1 MRVAPLVPLV
11 CLAWACGST
20 LPVTLTATPASSPP
34 DAIACVRN
42 TLTKLGYRQFSYDE
56 IDFRVVSRKQDP
68 TAHQADPSFRYNTD
82 QIEATAAAGA
92 DGKTALTVQAHTFA
106 MRQTH
111 RGPTEEE
118 EAASKGVKEAAQ
130 KVLDTC
136 GKP

>member
-1 MRVAPLVPLV
+1 MRVTPLVPLV

-20 LPVTLTATPASSPP
+20 LPVTLTAAPASSPP

-42 TLTKLGYRQFSYDE
+42 KLTKLGYRQFAYDE

-68 TAHQADPSFRYNTD
+68 NAHQADASFRYNID
-82 QIEATAAAGA
+82 QIEANAAAGA
-92 DGKTALTVQAHTFA
+92 DGKTALTVQGRTFA

-118 EAASKGVKEAAQ
+118 EAASSGVKEAAQ
-130 KVLDTC
+130 KVVDTC
-136 GKP
+136 AKP

>member
-1 MRVAPLVPLV
+1 MRVLPLVALL
-11 CLAWACGST
+11 CLSWACGST

-42 TLTKLGYRQFSYDE
+42 NLTKLGYRPFAYDE
-56 IDFRVVSRKQDP
+56 IDFRVVSRKHP
-68 TAHQADPSFRYNTD
+68 NAHQADPQFRYNTD

-118 EAASKGVKEAAQ
+118 EAASAGVKEAAQ
-130 KVLDTC
+130 KVVDTC
-136 GKP
+136 GKS